1 MFILLSFLGEGSTL
15 TQWFKQYEVKIF
27 PNDKRVRDRS
37 VYLRSFSSLSLYIF
51 FISSLFLHE
60 VCVFEKSNNLV
71 SEPYLQ
77 SIKHHKNQT
86 VDRFDMSS
94 KEKYKSEEI

>member
-1 MFILLSFLGEGSTL
+1 MTNVYVIGRFICVVFL
-15 TQWFKQYEVKIF
+15 
-27 PNDKRVRDRS
+27 PCP
-37 VYLRSFSSLSLYIF
+37 YIYF

-71 SEPYLQ
+71 NEPYLQ
-77 SIKHHKNQT
+77 PIKYHKNQT